1 MLHLITKV
9 LNLYGIDESNCIVSD
24 NNGVVRITAPLISH
38 VCECPFCN
46 STDFIKNGHIIKK
59 IKDGTNYLK
68 LFIIN
73 LKVQRFKCK
82 KCKNIFYEENTI
94 SNKYELLSN
103 NSIIEI
109 MQKLLKANYTYDS
122 IGKDMHLSSQNV
134 IDIFDRYYDYERPS
148 SLPTILSFDE
158 KSSNDKYTKSPYIFI
173 ILDFLNHKIFDIL
186 PNRHKEKII
195 KYFMKFPLVERKKV
209 KYVVMDMWDPYREA
223 VNIAFPTALIA
234 ADSFHVI
241 KNLNQA
247 VDRVRISVMQKY
259 NNKAEKLEDNSDNY
273 YLLKKYHYFFKMEF
287 DDISDKIIYISKLKV
302 HLSKYKLRE
311 TILNIDPR
319 LKEAYEFGSKYR
331 EFNKTAHY
339 ETADNELEELIEL
352 FLNSKETSLQTFGN
366 TLCHWRDE
374 IINSF
379 ITVKDIKD
387 DCLYDRRLSNGMIE
401 GYNTTIEQLQFNAKG
416 YSNFWRMRNRIIYV
430 INKDYKIIDDK
441 PIPVKKENRVPKNKK
456 ENKNKE

>member
-1 MLHLITKV
+1 MKQSALKV
-9 LNLYGIDESNCIVSD
+9 LLSLNLDEESSD
-24 NNGVVRITAPLISH
+24 VVENKEAVYITAPLLPSVIM
-38 VCECPFCN
+38 CPSCC
-46 STDFIKNGHIIKK
+46 SSDIIKNGYKTRT

-68 LFIIN
+68 LYIIN
-73 LKVQRFKCK
+73 IKIKRFKCK
-82 KCKNIFYEENTI
+82 YCGNTFYESNPCTNKGETI
-94 SNKYELLSN
+94 TN

-287 DDISDKIIYISKLKV
+287 DDISDKIIYIPKLKV
-302 HLSKYKLRE
+302 HLSKHKLRE
-311 TILNIDPR
+311 TILNIDHR
-319 LKEAYEFGSKYR
+319 LKEAYELGSKYR